1 MQNFDAHPAIIVSRV
16 PGGCKMK
23 RVEIW
28 KSRTDL
34 RTKSLDEQ
42 DKIFDSAAQLIKAM
56 ADAEHRECEP
66 YRIEKTWGDLLV
78 WTSEGNP
85 ERLNRRACDRLR
97 EFFEP
102 LTFVSAHGEHRERT
116 AEALA
121 RKLA

>member
-1 MQNFDAHPAIIVSRV
+1 
-16 PGGCKMK
+16 MK

>member
-1 MQNFDAHPAIIVSRV
+1 MPQ
-16 PGGCKMK
+16 
-23 RVEIW
+23 VEIW

-56 ADAEHRECEP
+56 VDNEHRDREP
-66 YRIEKTWGDLLV
+66 YRIEKAWGNLLI
-78 WTSEGNP
+78 WTADGNP
-85 ERLNRRACDRLR
+85 ERLNPRACNRLR

-102 LTFVSAHGEHRERT
+102 LTFVSFHGEHRERT